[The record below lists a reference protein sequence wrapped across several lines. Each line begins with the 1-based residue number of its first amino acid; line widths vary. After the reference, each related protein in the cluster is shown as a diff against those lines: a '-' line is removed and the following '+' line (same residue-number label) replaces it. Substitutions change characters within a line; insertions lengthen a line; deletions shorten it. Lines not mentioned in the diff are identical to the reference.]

1 MPKLSVIVPV
11 YNVEAFLPTSIESI
25 LNQSLIDLE
34 LILIDDGSPDNCG
47 TICDQFALK
56 DERVKVIHQSNCGV
70 SHARNEGL
78 KIATGKYIGFVD
90 PDDYVASDMYGNMI
104 AAAEKAD
111 CDISIC
117 GFAYCTESGD
127 FIREDHVP
135 SGVFLQREL
144 ILSIYGMPNQFH
156 GSMCNK
162 IFSRTLLSDLFF
174 DETVAIGEDW
184 LLLYECY
191 MRAEK
196 AVAVDQCYYTI
207 RIRSNSA
214 TRKNDSHL
222 YLRKLETYDKL
233 FSYSLNKDKEIQ
245 RKAVDKILDTYLN
258 NKNAI
263 IQNDYDK
270 KSLTVINRH
279 MIKTAVLS
287 FIRGNLS
294 IKRAIYHVIKG
305 FQY

>member
-47 TICDQFALK
+47 TICDQYALK
-56 DERVKVIHQSNCGV
+56 DERVKVIHQSNRGV
-70 SHARNEGL
+70 SHARNEGM
-78 KIATGKYIGFVD
+78 KIAAGDYIGFVD
-90 PDDYVASDMYGNMI
+90 PDDYVASDMYRSMI
-104 AAAEKAD
+104 ATAENSD
-111 CDISIC
+111 CNISIC
-117 GFAYCTESGD
+117 GFAYCTESGE
-127 FIREDHVP
+127 FIREDRVP
-135 SGVFLQREL
+135 SGIHLQREL